1 MKYFIVSAVLLLSV
15 CGFSQQTHDHHV
27 AKTACPVCKSDKN
40 SIPVVYGKPS
50 AAGIERAEKGRIK
63 LGGCVVGQDSP
74 KHYCKKDK
82 QFY

>member
-1 MKYFIVSAVLLLSV
+1 MKYFIASALLLLSV
-15 CGFSQQTHDHHV
+15 CGFSQQKHDDH

-50 AAGIERAEKGRIK
+50 SLGIERAEKGEIK
-63 LGGCVVGQDSP
+63 LGGCIVSQDSP

-82 QFY
+82 KLY